1 MRLLVALGLA
11 GLVCA
16 QGPAAQDYGYEVASI
31 KKADPTARG
40 TRIGPGPQGGMRTT
54 NTTLLTLITF
64 VYNVQEYQVA
74 DVTPW
79 VKSEAFDVSFTPDKP
94 DAMPAPGSKVEVVES
109 FIARNRLR
117 MKAVLRDRFG
127 LVLREETRQMPVY
140 GLVVAKGGHKLK
152 TPDEAKK
159 GPSMSTNG
167 ERGQITGYGVN
178 MGMLTR
184 ALAGFL
190 KRPVTDE
197 TGFNVPFDMKLEFK
211 PDALAAGLKEEST
224 ASDLEGASIFTAVQ
238 EQLGLKLESKK
249 GPVTVCVIEKAER
262 PGEN

>member
-16 QGPAAQDYGYEVASI
+16 QVPAAQDYGYEVASI

-94 DAMPAPGSKVEVVES
+94 DAMPAPGSKVGEV
-109 FIARNRLR
+109 
-117 MKAVLRDRFG
+117 
-127 LVLREETRQMPVY
+127 
-140 GLVVAKGGHKLK
+140 
-152 TPDEAKK
+152 
-159 GPSMSTNG
+159 
-167 ERGQITGYGVN
+167 
-178 MGMLTR
+178 
-184 ALAGFL
+184 
-190 KRPVTDE
+190 
-197 TGFNVPFDMKLEFK
+197 
-211 PDALAAGLKEEST
+211 
-224 ASDLEGASIFTAVQ
+224 
-238 EQLGLKLESKK
+238 
-249 GPVTVCVIEKAER
+249 
-262 PGEN
+262 

>member
-16 QGPAAQDYGYEVASI
+16 QVPAAQDYGYEVASI

-79 VKSEAFDVSFTPDKP
+79 VKSKAFDVSFTPDKP
-94 DAMPAPGSKVEVVES
+94 DAMPAPGSKVGEVETY
-109 FIARNRLR
+109 IARNRLR

-167 ERGQITGYGVN
+167 ERGQMTGYGVN

-197 TGFNVPFDMKLEFK
+197 Q
-211 PDALAAGLKEEST
+211 ALMSRL
-224 ASDLEGASIFTAVQ
+224 I
-238 EQLGLKLESKK
+238 
-249 GPVTVCVIEKAER
+249 
-262 PGEN
+262 